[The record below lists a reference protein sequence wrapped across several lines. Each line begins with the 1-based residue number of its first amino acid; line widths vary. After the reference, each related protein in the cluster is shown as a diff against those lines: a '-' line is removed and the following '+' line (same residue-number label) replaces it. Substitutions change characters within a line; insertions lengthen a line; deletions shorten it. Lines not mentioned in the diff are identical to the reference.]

1 MAQIYIHPTQRT
13 PGQIRALQAATGR
26 VAVFTQT
33 GPALLI
39 ERPARADSRPA
50 PRRAHQHRLDASRYL
65 RGPMRAQPKRP
76 APAGFDPDFPPG
88 AA

>member
-13 PGQIRALQAATGR
+13 PAQIEALQSATGR
-26 VAVFTQT
+26 VAVFTRT

-39 ERPARADSRPA
+39 QRPRTARAMA
-50 PRRAHQHRLDASRYL
+50 PRRAYEHRLDASRYL
-65 RGPMRAQPKRP
+65 RGPMRAQPQRP
-76 APAGFDPDFPPG
+76 APGFDPDFPPG